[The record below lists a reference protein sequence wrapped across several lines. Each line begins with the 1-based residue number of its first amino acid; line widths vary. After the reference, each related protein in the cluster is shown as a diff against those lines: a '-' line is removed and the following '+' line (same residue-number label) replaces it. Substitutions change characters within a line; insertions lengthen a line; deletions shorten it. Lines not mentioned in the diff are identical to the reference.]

1 MKTAP
6 AALRPDAE
14 LTRTIAAYIRA
25 GAYPHVAAAAAG
37 VEPGVFDDWMDKGTK
52 RRAVEAYRQ
61 FAAAV
66 QLATAQA
73 RLAAEMAVHQED
85 PRTWLTKGPG
95 KDAPGKPGWSGV
107 VKPLVAVDNSKTV
120 NLLAD
125 PGSAALISLLLAA
138 LAPYPEARKAAVA
151 ALNGEAPRPA
161 ALPAPSP
168 ADVVIDVVAD
178 PKEKEA

>member
-1 MKTAP
+1 MTAP
-6 AALRPDAE
+6 AALRPDTE

-37 VEPGVFDDWMDKGTK
+37 VDPAVFADWMEKGAK
-52 RRAVEAYRQ
+52 KRAVEAYRQ

-95 KDAPGKPGWSGV
+95 KDKPGAAGWSGV
-107 VKPLVAVDNSKTV
+107 VKPIVPVDNRTTV

-161 ALPAPSP
+161 ALPAP
-168 ADVVIDVVAD
+168 AAEVVI
-178 PKEKEA
+178 ETEATPAGPDAA